1 VCRGHARLSVRAD
14 SRLTF
19 GSLDDVRHEEGPRHR
34 ADAPGADE
42 EQLTKLEAPVEE
54 DLRASQNKLVNYLAG
69 HENVMAKYDKLEEEA
84 SKA

>member
-1 VCRGHARLSVRAD
+1 M
-14 SRLTF
+14 
-19 GSLDDVRHEEGPRHR
+19 GPRPR
-34 ADAPGADE
+34 RDE
-42 EQLTKLEAPVEE
+42 EQLAKLEAPVEE